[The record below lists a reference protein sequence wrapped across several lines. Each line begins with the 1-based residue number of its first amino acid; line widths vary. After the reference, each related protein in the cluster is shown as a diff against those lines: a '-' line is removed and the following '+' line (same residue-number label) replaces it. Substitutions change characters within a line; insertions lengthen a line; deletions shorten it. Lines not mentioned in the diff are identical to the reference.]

1 MRGGKIMALGK
12 LYRESVIFV
21 KLLKESVAFAFSQ
34 LQGDK
39 FRTFLSLFGV
49 SIGIFSIVAIF
60 TAIDALQEN
69 VRKGFESL
77 GSDIVQVNQWPMM
90 GEDEEGNADMAQE
103 FKWWEYMRRPNTT
116 YEDYK
121 FLSANSKLGQ
131 DFCFTIF
138 TNQNLR
144 YGRKSVSRAT
154 VGCITHNFNQ
164 ITKFELGQGRYFTP
178 DETQRGT
185 AVAVMGYELAAS
197 LFEDGGAVGKKV
209 KIGPTTATIIG
220 VIEKQGESMVSVG
233 DLDNTVFIPLNFGRY
248 MVNLRWA
255 DNSIYAR
262 PQAGVSQDDL
272 VDELR
277 MLMRAH
283 RRLAPGQK
291 NNFSVSTMSFIMDT
305 VQQVFSMINAV
316 GWVIAGFSL
325 LIGGF
330 GIANIMFVSVKE
342 RTNIIG
348 IQKALGAKKYVIMA
362 QFLVEAAVLAIAGGI
377 IGIMLVLLGVLLIPE
392 SESFTFTLSIGNI
405 LSGVG
410 IATIIGLLAG
420 LIPAWVGASLNP
432 VDAIN
437 SK

>member
-1 MRGGKIMALGK
+1 MALKK
-12 LYRESVIFV
+12 LYRESVIFI
-21 KLLKESVAFAFSQ
+21 KLLRESVAFAFSQ

-69 VRKGFESL
+69 VRKGFDSI
-77 GSDIVQVNQWPMM
+77 GSDIVQVNKWPMM
-90 GEDEEGNADMAQE
+90 GEDEQGNADMTQE

-121 FLSANSKLGQ
+121 YLKANSVYGR
-131 DFCFTIF
+131 DFSFTIF
-138 TNQNLR
+138 TEYTVR
-144 YGRKSVSRAT
+144 YGRKSVSGAS
-154 VGCITHNFNQ
+154 VGCVTHNFNKVS
-164 ITKFELGQGRYFTP
+164 KFEMAQGRYFTP
-178 DETQRGT
+178 DEGQRGT
-185 AVAVMGYELAAS
+185 AVAVIGDEIAVS
-197 LFEDGGAVGKKV
+197 LFGEEDPIGKKMKV
-209 KIGPTTATIIG
+209 GPTIATVVG
-220 VIEKQGESMVSVG
+220 VIEKQGESMVSMG
-233 DLDNTVFIPLNFGRY
+233 DLDNSVFVPLNFGRY
-248 MVNLRWA
+248 MVNPRWA

-262 PQAGVSQDDL
+262 PKDGVSQDNL

-283 RRLAPGQK
+283 RRLSPGQK
-291 NNFSVSTMSFIMDT
+291 NNFSISTMTFIMDS
-305 VQQVFSMINAV
+305 VKEVFAMINAV
-316 GWVIAGFSL
+316 GWIIAGFSL

-348 IQKALGAKKYVIMA
+348 IQKALGAKKYVILA
-362 QFLVEAAVLAIAGGI
+362 QFLVEAAVLAVAGGI
-377 IGIMLVLLGVLLIPE
+377 IGILMVFVGVLAIPA
-392 SESFTFTLSIGNI
+392 SESFTLTLSMGNI
-405 LSGVG
+405 LWGVM
-410 IATIIGLLAG
+410 IASVIGLLAG

>member
-1 MRGGKIMALGK
+1 MVLER
-12 LYRESVIFV
+12 LYRETVIFV
-21 KLLKESVAFAFSQ
+21 KLLRESVSFALSQ
-34 LQGDK
+34 LWGDK

-69 VRKGFESL
+69 VRKGFESMS
-77 GSDIVQVNQWPMM
+77 GDVVMVSQWPMM
-90 GEDEEGNADMAQE
+90 GEDEEGNADMAAQ
-103 FKWWEYMRRPNTT
+103 FKWWEYMRRPNTS

-121 FLSANSKLGQ
+121 FLKANSTLGD
-131 DFCFTIF
+131 DFSFSIATSYSA
-138 TNQNLR
+138 R

-154 VGCITHNFNQ
+154 IECITYNYNRITNFQ
-164 ITKFELGQGRYFTP
+164 MQAGRYFTP
-178 DETQRGT
+178 DEDARGT
-185 AVAVMGYELAAS
+185 AVAVIGAEIASS
-197 LFEDGGAVGKKV
+197 LFEDADPIGKRLKV
-209 KIGPTTATIIG
+209 GPTIATVVG
-220 VIEKQGESMVSVG
+220 VIEKQGESMVSIGNIDYTIYV
-233 DLDNTVFIPLNFGRY
+233 PLNFGRY
-248 MVNLRWA
+248 MVNPRWA
-255 DNSIYAR
+255 DNSIYVR
-262 PQAGVSQDDL
+262 PKEGVEQQDL

-277 MLMRAH
+277 VLMRGH

-291 NNFSVSTMSFIMDT
+291 NNFSINTMTFIT
-305 VQQVFSMINAV
+305 QSVGQVFSMINVV

-348 IQKALGAKKYVIMA
+348 IQKALGARKYVIMS

-377 IGIMLVLLGVLLIPE
+377 IGIMLVLLGVMLVPE
-392 SESFTFTLSIGNI
+392 GGGFVLTLSFANI
-405 LSGVG
+405 LWGVL
-410 IATIIGLLAG
+410 IATIIGLMAG
-420 LIPAWVGASLNP
+420 LIPAWTAANLNP

>member
-1 MRGGKIMALGK
+1 MIFGK
-12 LYRESVIFV
+12 LIWESVV
-21 KLLKESVAFAFSQ
+21 FAFSQ

-69 VRKGFESL
+69 VRRGFETI
-77 GSDIVQVNQWPMM
+77 GSDIVQVNQWPMT
-90 GEDEEGNADMAQE
+90 GEDEEGNADMTRE

-116 YEDYK
+116 YEDYR
-121 FLSANSKLGQ
+121 FLKANSKLGQ
-131 DFCFTIF
+131 DFCFSIF
-138 TNQNLR
+138 TNQNVR

-154 VGCITHNFNQ
+154 IGCITHSFNQ
-164 ITKFELGQGRYFTP
+164 ITKFNIENGRYFTP
-178 DETQRGT
+178 DEDSKGT
-185 AVAVMGYELAAS
+185 AVAVIGHEIALS
-197 LFEDGGAVGKKV
+197 LFENEDPVGKRLKT
-209 KIGPTTATIIG
+209 GTTIATVIG

-233 DLDNTVFIPLNFGRY
+233 DLDHSIFVPLNFGRY
-248 MVNLRWA
+248 MVNPRWA

-262 PQAGVSQDDL
+262 PVAGVSQEEL

-291 NNFSVSTMSFIMDT
+291 NNFSVNTMTFIMDT
-305 VQQVFSMINAV
+305 VQQVFSMINSV

-348 IQKALGAKKYVIMA
+348 IQKALGAKKYVIMT
-362 QFLVEAAVLAIAGGI
+362 QFLVEAAVLAVAGGI
-377 IGIMLVLLGVLLIPE
+377 IGILLVFLGVLLIPE
-392 SESFTFTLSIGNI
+392 SGSFTLTLSAANI
-405 LSGVG
+405 LYGVM
-410 IATIIGLLAG
+410 IASVIGLLAG
-420 LIPAWVGASLNP
+420 LIPAWSAASLNP

>member
-1 MRGGKIMALGK
+1 MVLRLI
-12 LYRESVIFV
+12 
-21 KLLKESVAFAFSQ
+21 KESVAFAFSQ

-69 VRKGFESL
+69 VRRGFDTV
-77 GSDIVQVNQWPMM
+77 GSDIVQVSRWPMM
-90 GEDEEGNADMAQE
+90 GEDEEGNADITQE
-103 FKWWEYMRRPNTT
+103 FKWWEYMRRPNTS
-116 YEDYK
+116 YEDYR
-121 FLSANSKLGQ
+121 FLSANSTLGE
-131 DFCFTIF
+131 DISFSIF
-138 TNQNLR
+138 SNQTAR
-144 YGRKSVSRAT
+144 YGRRSVANAS
-154 VGCITHNFNQ
+154 VGCITRNFNS
-164 ITKFELGQGRYFTP
+164 IMKFEVAKGRYFTP
-178 DETQRGT
+178 DEDSKGT
-185 AVAVMGYELAAS
+185 AVAVIGHEMAAS
-197 LFEDGGAVGKKV
+197 LFEDEEPVGKRLKV
-209 KIGPTTATIIG
+209 GTTTATVIG
-220 VIEKQGESMVSVG
+220 VIEKQGESMVSMG
-233 DLDNTVFIPLNFGRY
+233 DLDYSIFVPLNFGRY
-248 MVNLRWA
+248 MVNPRWA

-262 PQAGVSQDDL
+262 PKAGVAQQEL

-291 NNFSVSTMSFIMDT
+291 NNFSISTMGFIMES

-348 IQKALGAKKYVIMA
+348 IQKALGAKKYVIML
-362 QFLVEAAVLAIAGGI
+362 QFLVEAAVLAVAGGI
-377 IGIMLVLLGVLLIPE
+377 IGILLVLLGVLLIPE
-392 SESFTFTLSIGNI
+392 TESFTLTLSAANI
-405 LSGVG
+405 LYGVV
-410 IATIIGLLAG
+410 IASVIGLLAG
-420 LIPAWVGASLNP
+420 LIPAWSAASLNP

>member
-1 MRGGKIMALGK
+1 MVLRLI
-12 LYRESVIFV
+12 
-21 KLLKESVAFAFSQ
+21 KESVAFAFSQ

-69 VRKGFESL
+69 VRRGFDTV
-77 GSDIVQVNQWPMM
+77 GSDIVQVSRWPMM
-90 GEDEEGNADMAQE
+90 GEDEEGNADITQE
-103 FKWWEYMRRPNTT
+103 FKWWEYMRRPNTS
-116 YEDYK
+116 YEDYR
-121 FLSANSKLGQ
+121 FLSANSTLGENIS
-131 DFCFTIF
+131 FSIF
-138 TNQNLR
+138 SNQTAR
-144 YGRKSVSRAT
+144 YGRRSVANAS
-154 VGCITHNFNQ
+154 VGCITRNFNS
-164 ITKFELGQGRYFTP
+164 IMKFEVAKGRYFTP
-178 DETQRGT
+178 DEDSKGT
-185 AVAVMGYELAAS
+185 AVAVIGHEMAAS
-197 LFEDGGAVGKKV
+197 LFEDEEPVGKRLKV
-209 KIGPTTATIIG
+209 GTTTATVIG
-220 VIEKQGESMVSVG
+220 VIEKQGESMVSMG
-233 DLDNTVFIPLNFGRY
+233 DLDYNIFVPLNFGRY
-248 MVNLRWA
+248 MVNPRWA

-262 PQAGVSQDDL
+262 PKAGVAQQEL

-291 NNFSVSTMSFIMDT
+291 NNFSISTMGFIMES

-348 IQKALGAKKYVIMA
+348 IQKALGAKKYVIML
-362 QFLVEAAVLAIAGGI
+362 QFLVEAAALAVAGGI
-377 IGIMLVLLGVLLIPE
+377 IGILLVLLGVLLIPE
-392 SESFTFTLSIGNI
+392 TESFTLTLSAANI
-405 LSGVG
+405 LYGVM
-410 IATIIGLLAG
+410 IASVIGLLAG
-420 LIPAWVGASLNP
+420 LIPAWSAASLNP

>member
-1 MRGGKIMALGK
+1 MALKK

-21 KLLKESVAFAFSQ
+21 KLMRESVAFAFSQ

-69 VRKGFESL
+69 VRRGFDTI
-77 GSDIVQVNQWPMM
+77 GSDIVQINKWPMM
-90 GEDEEGNADMAQE
+90 GEDEEGNADITQE
-103 FKWWEYMRRPNTT
+103 FKWWEYTRRPNTS
-116 YEDYK
+116 YEDYRY
-121 FLSANSKLGQ
+121 LLANSRLGE
-131 DFCFTIF
+131 DFSFTIF
-138 TNQNLR
+138 TSNTVR
-144 YGRKSVSRAT
+144 YGRKSINRVSIGS
-154 VGCITHNFNQ
+154 VTHSFSQ
-164 ITKFELGQGRYFTP
+164 IAKFEMGQGRYFTP
-178 DETQRGT
+178 DEDSRGT
-185 AVAVMGYELAAS
+185 AVAVIGHEIAAS
-197 LFEDGGAVGKKV
+197 LFETENPIGKKI
-209 KIGPTTATIIG
+209 KLGPTIATVIG
-220 VIEKQGESMVSVG
+220 VIEKQGESMVSIG
-233 DLDNTVFIPLNFGRY
+233 DFDNSVFIPLNFGRY
-248 MVNLRWA
+248 MVNPRWA
-255 DNSIYAR
+255 DNSIYAH
-262 PQAGVSQDDL
+262 PKTGVTQDEL

-291 NNFSVSTMSFIMDT
+291 NNFSISTMTFIMDT
-305 VQQVFSMINAV
+305 VQQVFSMINVV

-377 IGIMLVLLGVLLIPE
+377 IGILLVLAGVLAIPE
-392 SESFTFTLSIGNI
+392 SESFTLTLSVANI
-405 LSGVG
+405 FSGVL
-410 IATIIGLLAG
+410 IATVIGLLSG

>member
-1 MRGGKIMALGK
+1 MAMKK
-12 LYRESVIFV
+12 LYSESVIFV
-21 KLLKESVAFAFSQ
+21 KLIRESVAFAFSQ

-69 VRKGFESL
+69 VRRGFDTI
-77 GSDIVQVNQWPMM
+77 GSDIVQINKWPMM
-90 GEDEEGNADMAQE
+90 GEDEEGNADMTQV
-103 FKWWEYMRRPNTT
+103 FKWWEYSKRPNTS

-121 FLSANSKLGQ
+121 FLKANSQMGQ
-131 DFCFTIF
+131 DFSFSIF
-138 TNQNLR
+138 NSSTVR
-144 YGRKSVSRAT
+144 YGRKSINRVSIGS
-154 VGCITHNFNQ
+154 VTHSFNQ
-164 ITKFELGQGRYFTP
+164 ITKFEVEQGRYFTP
-178 DETQRGT
+178 DEDLRGT
-185 AVAVMGYELAAS
+185 AVAVIGHEIAAS
-197 LFEDGGAVGKKV
+197 LFETENPIGKK
-209 KIGPTTATIIG
+209 INLGPATATVIG
-220 VIEKQGESMVSVG
+220 VIEKQGESMVSIG
-233 DLDNTVFIPLNFGRY
+233 DFDNSIFVPLNFGRY
-248 MVNLRWA
+248 MVNPRWA
-255 DNSIYAR
+255 DNSIYTR
-262 PQAGVSQDDL
+262 PREGISQENL

-291 NNFSVSTMSFIMDT
+291 NNFSVSTMSFIMDS
-305 VQQVFSMINAV
+305 VQQVFSMINVV

-362 QFLVEAAVLAIAGGI
+362 QFLVEAAVLAVAGGI
-377 IGIMLVLLGVLLIPE
+377 IGILLVLVGVLAIPE
-392 SESFTFTLSIGNI
+392 SESFTLTLSAANI
-405 LSGVG
+405 FSGVL
-410 IATIIGLLAG
+410 IATVIGLLAG